1 MGMMSEE
8 NYQVTEPHKSE
19 WTRGIIEMKNGI
31 NRLDTT
37 EHRFSLIQ
45 STVQVTGQS
54 TERKRS
60 EKIKKLEQPRD
71 LGARLN
77 SLTSVY
83 FQFQKQKEIKMRP
96 KKNLKKYWPR
106 IKHEIKYILKI

>member
-37 EHRFSLIQ
+37 EHRFSLI
-45 STVQVTGQS
+45 
-54 TERKRS
+54 
-60 EKIKKLEQPRD
+60 
-71 LGARLN
+71 
-77 SLTSVY
+77 
-83 FQFQKQKEIKMRP
+83 
-96 KKNLKKYWPR
+96 
-106 IKHEIKYILKI
+106 